1 MLAKVGLEA
10 LVPRMGWGYPATTT
24 TMSRPCVATSGK
36 ARPVLLN
43 LPARGFVGSELD
55 VVALVADALSML
67 RYLEAAANCATF
79 EDKPSLPQSYCWVVG
94 MILNTGEVIFYS
106 MVCNLSGI
114 LGEKEKEEGDG
125 CQS

>member
-1 MLAKVGLEA
+1 
-10 LVPRMGWGYPATTT
+10 
-24 TMSRPCVATSGK
+24 MSRSNLQMSLKRTSAYG
-36 ARPVLLN
+36 A
-43 LPARGFVGSELD
+43 SS
-55 VVALVADALSML
+55 LSSNPGI
-67 RYLEAAANCATF
+67 LEAAANCATF